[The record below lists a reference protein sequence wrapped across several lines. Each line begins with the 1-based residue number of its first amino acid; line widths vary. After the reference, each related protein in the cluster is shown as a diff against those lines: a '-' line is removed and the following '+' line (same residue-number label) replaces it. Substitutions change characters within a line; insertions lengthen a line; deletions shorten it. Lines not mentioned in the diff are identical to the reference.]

1 MCSQIVFFTLTI
13 LIFILFSVYRTILFL
28 LDSWLSCG
36 CENGII
42 QAAPSVGP
50 NSLTEKGIVPKDP
63 LPFDLGPNWDD
74 WSGGHKP

>member
-1 MCSQIVFFTLTI
+1 VCIELYYF
-13 LIFILFSVYRTILFL
+13 
-28 LDSWLSCG
+28 CG

-42 QAAPSVGP
+42 QAGPSVGP